1 VRIEIWSDIVCPW
14 CYLGKRRF
22 EQALAGFEQADEV
35 QVRYR
40 SFELDPS
47 FPADRPEP
55 VAEVLAAKYGMSAAQ
70 ARQAEADLAARAAQ
84 DGLPFTADRVMG
96 NTFDAHRLM
105 HLAADHELGDRLL
118 TEFYQ
123 AYFGAGRPVFTAA
136 DLVPVSAAAGLDPAE
151 AARVLADG
159 SYAAAVREDEA
170 QARELG
176 ITGVPFFVIDR
187 KFGLS
192 GAQPAQ
198 TIAQALETAW
208 QRRSESLA
216 G

>member
-1 VRIEIWSDIVCPW
+1 MRIEIWSDIVCPW

-187 KFGLS
+187 RFGLS